1 MFSFVVFVIDD
12 KISMIS
18 FMQNYIIDFYKITA
32 SVPKLKS
39 FRFEDPFQT
48 AFKLPPERA
57 IEWLKQ
63 RGKNLKLSTDCYE
76 LDAEAHNKAFTVAKV
91 MNADILQLI
100 YDFIEQAKTD
110 GSLL

>member
-1 MFSFVVFVIDD
+1 MNCLVE
-12 KISMIS
+12 
-18 FMQNYIIDFYKITA
+18 FYKVTGKVA
-32 SVPKLKS
+32 DLGK
-39 FRFEDPFQT
+39 FTFEYPFHT

-63 RGKNLKLSTDCYE
+63 RGKNLKLSTDWDE

>member
-1 MFSFVVFVIDD
+1 
-12 KISMIS
+12 
-18 FMQNYIIDFYKITA
+18 
-32 SVPKLKS
+32 
-39 FRFEDPFQT
+39 
-48 AFKLPPERA
+48 
-57 IEWLKQ
+57 
-63 RGKNLKLSTDCYE
+63 